1 VPLVELRGIVKRF
14 PGVVANDH
22 VDLDIHPGEV
32 HALLGENGAGKT
44 TLMRILAGLYRPD
57 EGEILLDGTPAGFRS
72 PRQAIDAGVG
82 MVHQHFRLVESLTV
96 AENILL
102 GWHTPRFLLGRRA
115 GERQVQELAKRY
127 RLPVHARARIWQLS
141 VGEQQR
147 VEILKAL
154 YRRVRVLI
162 LDEPTAVL
170 TPQEVDELF
179 DTVRSMAREG
189 TAVVFITHKLEEVMA
204 VADRITVLRR
214 GRREGTVLPAETDP
228 RTLARMMVG
237 RDIVHE
243 APSGPASPGE
253 VVLGLEGVSAQS
265 DRGLPGLREIS
276 LELRGGQIFG
286 VAGVAGNG
294 QRELAEVITG
304 LRRATS
310 GRVTLRGRDLTGRSA
325 RAMIRAGVA
334 HIPEDRLGTGLVP
347 SMTAVENSVLKAYR
361 RPPVGRGPFVDWGEA
376 RKMTDGIMRS
386 LEVRAASPDTL
397 VRLLSGGNL
406 QRLLLA
412 REMSESPRVVVAVH
426 PTRGL
431 DVGATEAV
439 RQALRAQQQQGV
451 AILLISEDL
460 DELLALADPIGVL
473 FEGRLV
479 GVMPRSRCSVEEL
492 GLLMAGAGQGGP
504 GGVARP
510 ERGSAGRASERSPRS
525 ERETGA

>member
-1 VPLVELRGIVKRF
+1 VPLVEMRGIVKRF
-14 PGVVANDH
+14 PGVVANDD
-22 VDLDIHPGEV
+22 VDLKIHQDEV

-57 EGEILLDGTPAGFRS
+57 DGEILLDGSPVGFRS
-72 PRQAIDAGVG
+72 PRQAIDAGIG

-96 AENILL
+96 AENVLL
-102 GWHTPRFLLGRRA
+102 GWHTPRFLLGKRA
-115 GERQVQELAKRY
+115 GERQVQELARRY
-127 RLPVHARARIWQLS
+127 RLPVHPRARIWQLS

-154 YRRVRVLI
+154 YRQVRVLI

-170 TPQEVDELF
+170 TPQEVKELF

-214 GRREGTVLPAETDP
+214 GRREGTVVPAETDA
-228 RTLARMMVG
+228 RSLARMMVG
-237 RDIVHE
+237 RD
-243 APSGPASPGE
+243 
-253 VVLGLEGVSAQS
+253 VVLETPPGDATPGGVVLKLDSVSAQS
-265 DRGLPGLREIS
+265 DRGLPALRDVS
-276 LELRGGQIFG
+276 LEVRAGQIFG
-286 VAGVAGNG
+286 IAGVAGNG

-304 LRRATS
+304 LRRSTS
-310 GRVTLRGRDLTGRSA
+310 GRVVLGGGDVSGRSA
-325 RAMIRAGVA
+325 RAMIRSGVA
-334 HIPEDRLGTGLVP
+334 HVPEDRLGTGLIA

-376 RKMTDGIMRS
+376 RRMTERIMRT
-386 LEVRAASPDTL
+386 LEVRAASPDTR

-412 REMSESPRVVVAVH
+412 REMNERPRVVVAVH

-439 RQALRAQQQQGV
+439 RQALRAQQQAGV

-473 FEGRLV
+473 YEGALL
-479 GVMPRSRCSVEEL
+479 GVLPRDRCTVEDL
-492 GLLMAGAGQGGP
+492 GLLMAGAQVP
-504 GGVARP
+504 EGVV
-510 ERGSAGRASERSPRS
+510 
-525 ERETGA
+525 

>member
-1 VPLVELRGIVKRF
+1 VALVEMRGIVKLF
-14 PGVVANDH
+14 PGVVANDG
-22 VDLDIHPGEV
+22 VDLDIHQGEV

-57 EGEILLDGTPAGFRS
+57 EGEIRLDGKPLGFRS
-72 PRQAIDAGVG
+72 PRQAIDAGIG

-96 AENILL
+96 AENVLL
-102 GWHTPRFLLGRRA
+102 GWHTPRFLLGKRA
-115 GERQVQELAKRY
+115 GERQVQELARRY
-127 RLPVHARARIWQLS
+127 RLPVHPRARIWQLS

-170 TPQEVDELF
+170 TPQEVEELF
-179 DTVRSMAREG
+179 DTVRSMAQEG

-214 GRREGTVLPAETDP
+214 GRREGTVQPGATDA
-228 RTLARMMVG
+228 RALARMMVG
-237 RDIVHE
+237 RDVVLE
-243 APSGPASPGE
+243 TPPGGGSPGG
-253 VVLGLEGVSAQS
+253 VVLKLDSVSAQS
-265 DRGLPGLREIS
+265 DRALPSLRDVS
-276 LELRGGQIFG
+276 LEVRAGQIFG
-286 VAGVAGNG
+286 IAGVAGNG

-310 GRVTLRGRDLTGRSA
+310 GRVVLGDRDLSGRSA
-325 RAMIRAGVA
+325 RAMIRSGVA
-334 HIPEDRLGTGLVP
+334 HVPEDRLGTGLIA

-361 RPPVGRGPFVDWGEA
+361 RPPVGQGPFVDWGEA
-376 RKMTDGIMRS
+376 RRMTEDIMRT
-386 LEVRAASPDTL
+386 LDVRAASPETR

-412 REMSESPRVVVAVH
+412 REMSERPRVMVAVH

-431 DVGATEAV
+431 DVGATDAV
-439 RQALRAQQQQGV
+439 RQALRAQQEAGV

-460 DELLALADPIGVL
+460 DELVALADPIGVL
-473 FEGRLV
+473 FEGALV
-479 GVMPRSRCSVEEL
+479 GVLPRSRCTVEDL
-492 GLLMAGAGQGGP
+492 GLLMAGAKLQEDS
-504 GGVARP
+504 V
-510 ERGSAGRASERSPRS
+510 
-525 ERETGA
+525 

>member
-1 VPLVELRGIVKRF
+1 MALVEMRGIVKLF
-14 PGVVANDH
+14 PGVVANDG
-22 VDLDIHPGEV
+22 VDLDIHQGEV

-57 EGEILLDGTPAGFRS
+57 EGEIRLDGKPLGFRS
-72 PRQAIDAGVG
+72 PRQAIDAGIG

-96 AENILL
+96 AENVLL
-102 GWHTPRFLLGRRA
+102 GWHTPRFLLGKRA
-115 GERQVQELAKRY
+115 GERQVQELARRY
-127 RLPVHARARIWQLS
+127 RLPVHPRARIWQLS

-170 TPQEVDELF
+170 TPQEVEELF
-179 DTVRSMAREG
+179 DTVRSMAQEG

-214 GRREGTVLPAETDP
+214 GRREGTVQPGATDA
-228 RTLARMMVG
+228 RALARMMVG
-237 RDIVHE
+237 RDVVLE
-243 APSGPASPGE
+243 TPPGGGSPGG
-253 VVLGLEGVSAQS
+253 VVLKLDSVSAQS
-265 DRGLPGLREIS
+265 DRALPSLRDVS
-276 LELRGGQIFG
+276 LEVRAGQIFG
-286 VAGVAGNG
+286 IAGVAGNG

-310 GRVTLRGRDLTGRSA
+310 GRVVLGDRDLSGRSA
-325 RAMIRAGVA
+325 RAMIRSGVA
-334 HIPEDRLGTGLVP
+334 HVPEDRLGTGLIA

-361 RPPVGRGPFVDWGEA
+361 RPPVGQGPFVDWGEA
-376 RKMTDGIMRS
+376 RRMTEDIMRT
-386 LEVRAASPDTL
+386 LDVRAASPETR

-412 REMSESPRVVVAVH
+412 REMSERPRVMVAVH

-431 DVGATEAV
+431 DVGATDAV
-439 RQALRAQQQQGV
+439 RQALRAQQEAGV

-460 DELLALADPIGVL
+460 DELVALADPIGVL
-473 FEGRLV
+473 FEGALV
-479 GVMPRSRCSVEEL
+479 GVLPRSRCTVEDL
-492 GLLMAGAGQGGP
+492 GLLMAGAKLQEDS
-504 GGVARP
+504 V
-510 ERGSAGRASERSPRS
+510 
-525 ERETGA
+525 

>member
-1 VPLVELRGIVKRF
+1 MALVQMRGIVKRF
-14 PGVVANDH
+14 PGVVANDD
-22 VDLDIHPGEV
+22 VDLEIHKDEV

-57 EGEILLDGTPAGFRS
+57 DGEILLDGSPVGFRS
-72 PRQAIDAGVG
+72 PRQAIDAGIG

-96 AENILL
+96 AENVLL
-102 GWHTPRFLLGRRA
+102 GWHTPRFLLGKRA
-115 GERQVQELAKRY
+115 GERQVQELARRY
-127 RLPVHARARIWQLS
+127 RLPVHPRARIWQLS

-154 YRRVRVLI
+154 YRQVRVLI

-170 TPQEVDELF
+170 TPQEVEELF
-179 DTVRSMAREG
+179 DTVRSMAHEG

-214 GRREGTVLPAETDP
+214 GRREGTVIPAETDA
-228 RTLARMMVG
+228 RSLARMMVG
-237 RDIVHE
+237 RD
-243 APSGPASPGE
+243 
-253 VVLGLEGVSAQS
+253 VVLETPPGDATPGGIVLKLDSISAQS
-265 DRGLPGLREIS
+265 DRGLPALREVS
-276 LELRGGQIFG
+276 LEVRAGQVFG
-286 VAGVAGNG
+286 IAGVAGNG

-304 LRRATS
+304 LRRSTS
-310 GRVTLRGRDLTGRSA
+310 GLVVLGDRDVSGRSA
-325 RAMIRAGVA
+325 RAMIRSGVA
-334 HIPEDRLGTGLVP
+334 HIPEDRLGTGLIA
-347 SMTAVENSVLKAYR
+347 SMTAVENAVLKAYR

-376 RKMTDGIMRS
+376 RRMTEGIMRT
-386 LEVRAASPDTL
+386 LEVRAASPDTP

-412 REMSESPRVVVAVH
+412 REMSERPRVVVAVH

-439 RQALRAQQQQGV
+439 RHALRAQQQAGV

-473 FEGRLV
+473 YEGALV
-479 GVMPRSRCSVEEL
+479 GVLPRGQCTVEDL
-492 GLLMAGAGQGGP
+492 GLLMAGAQGQ
-504 GGVARP
+504 
-510 ERGSAGRASERSPRS
+510 EGSV
-525 ERETGA
+525 

>member
-1 VPLVELRGIVKRF
+1 VPVVELRGIVKRF
-14 PGVVANDH
+14 PGVIANDH
-22 VDLDIHPGEV
+22 VDLEIHEGEV
-32 HALLGENGAGKT
+32 QALLGENGAGKT

-57 EGEILLDGTPAGFRS
+57 QGEIVLDGKPVGFRS

-96 AENILL
+96 AENVLL

-115 GERQVQELAKRY
+115 GQRQVQQLAKRY

-154 YRRVRVLI
+154 YRQVRVLI

-214 GRREGTVLPAETDP
+214 GRREGTVMPAETDA

-237 RDIVHE
+237 RDVVLE
-243 APSGPASPGE
+243 APSGGASPGE
-253 VVLGLEGVSAQS
+253 VVLRLDSVSAQS
-265 DRGLPGLREIS
+265 DRGLPGLREVS
-276 LELRGGQIFG
+276 LDLRGAQIFG

-310 GRVTLRGRDLTGRSA
+310 GRVVLGGRDLTGRSA
-325 RAMIRAGVA
+325 RAMIRWGVG

-376 RKMTDGIMRS
+376 RRMTEGIMRS
-386 LEVRAASPDTL
+386 LEVRAASPDTR

-412 REMSESPRVVVAVH
+412 REMSERPRVVVAVH

-439 RQALRAQQQQGV
+439 RQALRVLQQQGV

-473 FEGRLV
+473 FEGQLV
-479 GVMPRSRCSVEEL
+479 GVLPRNRCTVEQL
-492 GLLMAGAGQGGP
+492 GLLMAGSGQ
-504 GGVARP
+504 
-510 ERGSAGRASERSPRS
+510 ERSPRS
-525 ERETGA
+525 EREAGA

>member
-1 VPLVELRGIVKRF
+1 MPLVELRGIVKRF

-22 VDLDIHPGEV
+22 VDLDIHEGEV

-44 TLMRILAGLYRPD
+44 TLMRIVAGLYRPD
-57 EGEILLDGTPAGFRS
+57 QGEIRLGGKPAGFRS

-96 AENILL
+96 AENVLL
-102 GWHTPRFLLGRRA
+102 GWHTPRFLLGKRA
-115 GERQVQELAKRY
+115 GERQVQQLAERY
-127 RLPVHARARIWQLS
+127 RLPVHPRARIWQLS

-154 YRRVRVLI
+154 YRKVRVLI

-170 TPQEVDELF
+170 TPQEVEELF
-179 DTVRSMAREG
+179 ETVRSMAREG

-214 GRREGTVLPAETDP
+214 GRREGSVIPTETDP

-237 RDIVHE
+237 RDVVLE
-243 APSGPASPGE
+243 TPSGDATPGE
-253 VVLGLEGVSAQS
+253 VVLRLEVVSAQS
-265 DRGLPGLREIS
+265 DRGLPGLREVA
-276 LELRGGQIFG
+276 LEVREGQIFG
-286 VAGVAGNG
+286 IAGVAGNG
-294 QRELAEVITG
+294 QRELAEVVTG

-334 HIPEDRLGTGLVP
+334 HIPEDRLGTGLVA

-386 LEVRAASPDTL
+386 LDVRAASADTR

-412 REMSESPRVVVAVH
+412 REMNERPGVVVAVH

-431 DVGATEAV
+431 DVGATQAV
-439 RQALRAQQQQGV
+439 RRAIRALQQQGV

-479 GVMPRSRCSVEEL
+479 GAIPRNRCTVEEL
-492 GLLMAGAGQGGP
+492 GLLMAGSRGEGEAG
-504 GGVARP
+504 
-510 ERGSAGRASERSPRS
+510 
-525 ERETGA
+525 

>member
-1 VPLVELRGIVKRF
+1 VALVEMRGIVKRF

-22 VDLDIHPGEV
+22 VDLEIHEGEV

-44 TLMRILAGLYRPD
+44 TLMRILAGLYRSD
-57 EGEILLDGTPAGFRS
+57 DGEILLEGKSVGFRS
-72 PRQAIDAGVG
+72 PRQAIDAGIG

-96 AENILL
+96 AENVLL
-102 GWHTPRFLLGRRA
+102 GWHTPRFLLGKRA
-115 GERQVQELAKRY
+115 GERQVQELARQY
-127 RLPVHARARIWQLS
+127 RLPVHPRARIWQLS

-204 VADRITVLRR
+204 VADRITVLRQ
-214 GRREGTVLPAETDP
+214 GRREGTVVPAETNA

-237 RDIVHE
+237 RDVVVE
-243 APSGPASPGE
+243 TPAGAASPGA
-253 VVLGLEGVSAQS
+253 VVLRLDSVSAQS
-265 DRGLPGLREIS
+265 DRGLPALQEVS
-276 LELRGGQIFG
+276 LELRGGQVFG
-286 VAGVAGNG
+286 IAGVAGNG

-310 GRVTLRGRDLTGRSA
+310 GRMLLGDRDLTGRSA
-325 RAMIRAGVA
+325 RAMIRSGVA
-334 HIPEDRLGTGLVP
+334 HVPEDRLGTGLVP

-361 RPPVGRGPFVDWGEA
+361 RPPVGRGPFVDWAEA
-376 RKMTDGIMRS
+376 RRLTEGLMRT
-386 LEVRAASPDTL
+386 LEVRAASPDTR

-412 REMSESPRVVVAVH
+412 REMSERPRVVVAVH

-439 RQALRAQQQQGV
+439 RRALRAQQQSGV

-473 FEGRLV
+473 YEGTLV
-479 GVMPRSRCSVEEL
+479 GVLRRDQCTIEEL
-492 GLLMAGAGQGGP
+492 GLLMAGAKVQGGGGSSSPGARKPGQGERADPPEQKGP
-504 GGVARP
+504 
-510 ERGSAGRASERSPRS
+510 
-525 ERETGA
+525 T